1 MSIFSKE
8 APFYNK
14 LSESRVQCGICPRF
28 CLLNPGERSYCGL
41 YVNVD
46 GKLFIEQY
54 GALISCFPTNYG
66 NILFHPQETFLT
78 VQLPGCNSGC
88 GFCWYGKN
96 YTGHPI
102 ENVKPYF
109 KDKPFAVLA
118 NKNNSG
124 ELSMPSS
131 FRRVSPAQTVDIM
144 TKTNSNGLHFAVV
157 EPSISLSWVHEA
169 ARLCHEVGG
178 VNLLSTSGFLSVQTT
193 ELLSQYIDSV
203 RLSFKSN
210 GDKDFYRKHVCAD
223 SKYVFDCAKTFRDN
237 GVFVQICNSFEV
249 GAGLDKFRDWARWVI
264 ENLGSNTPVAA
275 NPLQPITFQNADEYF
290 LSMEQIAKEEGLRF
304 FQLDERPEG
313 DPIVWKCPDCQN
325 SILTEHIRIAP
336 SSYFGVNILEISQD
350 MFQEI
355 PIPVLSIEL
364 GVDFM
369 GKCLSCGCQTPIK
382 P

>member
-1 MSIFSKE
+1 MI
-8 APFYNK
+8 
-14 LSESRVQCGICPRF
+14 G
-28 CLLNPGERSYCGL
+28 
-41 YVNVD
+41 
-46 GKLFIEQY
+46 
-54 GALISCFPTNYG
+54 CFPTNYG
-66 NILFHPQETFLT
+66 NILFHPSDQLLT
-78 VQLPGCNSGC
+78 VKLPGCNSGC

-118 NKNNSG
+118 NKNPYSG

-131 FRRVSPAQTVDIM
+131 FRRVTPAQIVDIM
-144 TKTNSNGLHFAVV
+144 TKSNSNGLHFAVV
-157 EPSISLSWVHEA
+157 EPSISLSLVYET
-169 ARLCHEVGG
+169 ARLCHEVGR

-193 ELLSQYIDSV
+193 KLLSQYIDSV

-210 GDKDFYRKHVCAD
+210 GDKDFYRQHVCAD
-223 SKYVFDCAKTFRDN
+223 SRHVFDCAKTFKDN
-237 GVFVQICNSFEV
+237 CVFMQICNSFAV
-249 GAGLDKFRDWARWVI
+249 GEPLDKFRTWARWVV

-290 LSMEQIAKEEGLRF
+290 LLMERIAKEEGLRF

-313 DPIVWKCPDCQN
+313 DTIVWKCPDCQN
-325 SILTEHIRIAP
+325 SIITEHIRTVP
-336 SSYFGVNILEISQD
+336 SPYFGVDLLEISQD

-355 PIPVLSIEL
+355 PIPLLIIEL
-364 GVDFM
+364 GVDSE
-369 GKCLSCGCQTPIK
+369 GKCLNCGCQTPIK